1 MNFDTIIDRRNT
13 YCDKWDY
20 LEHYYGEKDML
31 GLWVA
36 DMDFAVPEVVN
47 QAIKKRTQH
56 PIYGYTETDES
67 YYDAM
72 IEWYRKRQDYP
83 IEREWISYA
92 PGVIPA
98 ICFLISAFTEEGDK
112 IIIQEPVYHP
122 FKNSI
127 LNNDRVPL
135 INELIFDGEQYRMD
149 LDSLEAQIDEK
160 TKMMLLCS
168 PHNPVGRVW
177 TREELTAVGEL
188 CMRHNILL
196 VSDEIHGD
204 IVYSGHKHIP
214 FATLSEEFAD
224 HCVVCNAP
232 NKTFNIAGL
241 QGGNVIIRNPEIRE
255 KYRKFVSRFHLA
267 EFTPFSMTAHQTA
280 YRYGEEWLE
289 QLLVYLEENI
299 RFTSEYIKAHLPCVK
314 MIQPEATYM
323 VWLDFNGTGL
333 SAEEINDRLIKKAK
347 VAFNDGGMFGRSGAG
362 FQRMNVACPREII
375 EMALHR
381 VTDAFIDCA
390 APLSSR
396 YRNNTGSEG

>member
-1 MNFDTIIDRRNT
+1 MNFDKVIDRSNT

-20 LEHYYGEKDML
+20 LERYYGEKDMI

-36 DMDFAVPEVVN
+36 DMDFAVPEAVSE
-47 QAIKKRTQH
+47 AIKKRAEH
-56 PIYGYTETDES
+56 PIFGYTETDED

-72 IEWYRKRQDYP
+72 IDWYRNRQGYE

-92 PGVIPA
+92 PGVVPA

-122 FKNSI
+122 FKKSI
-127 LNNDRVPL
+127 LDNDRVPL
-135 INELIFDGEQYRMD
+135 INELVFDGEQYRMD
-149 LDSLEAQIDEK
+149 LDALEAQIDDK

-177 TREELTAVGEL
+177 TQEELTAVGEL
-188 CMRHNILL
+188 CMRHDILL

-204 IVYSGHKHIP
+204 IVYPGHKHIP
-214 FATLSEEFAD
+214 FATLSKEIAD

-241 QGGNVIIRNPEIRE
+241 QGCNVIIKNPEIRAR
-255 KYRKFVSRFHLA
+255 YREFVSRFHLA

-289 QLLVYLEENI
+289 ELLVYLQENI
-299 RFTSEYIKAHLPCVK
+299 RFTDEYLKAHLPCVK
-314 MIQPEATYM
+314 MMRPEGTYM
-323 VWLDFNGTGL
+323 VWLDFRGTGL
-333 SAEEINDRLIKKAK
+333 STEEINDRLIKKAK
-347 VAFNDGGMFGRSGAG
+347 VAFNDGAMFGRSGTG
-362 FQRMNVACPREII
+362 FQRMNVACPRKIL
-375 EMALHR
+375 EMALDR
-381 VTDAFIDCA
+381 ITEAF
-390 APLSSR
+390 
-396 YRNNTGSEG
+396 

>member
-20 LEHYYGEKDML
+20 LERYYGEKDML

-36 DMDFAVPEVVN
+36 DMDFAVPDAVN
-47 QAIKKRTQH
+47 EAIKQRAEH
-56 PIYGYTETDES
+56 PIYGYTETDEN

-72 IEWYRKRQDYP
+72 IEWYRKRQDFH

-127 LNNDRVPL
+127 LDNGRVPL
-135 INELIFDGEQYRMD
+135 INELVFDGEQYRMD
-149 LDSLEAQIDEK
+149 LNALEKQIDEK
-160 TKMMLLCS
+160 TKMMILCS

-177 TREELTAVGEL
+177 TWEELTAVGEL
-188 CMRHNILL
+188 CVRHKILL

-204 IVYSGHKHIP
+204 IVYPGYQHIP
-214 FATLSEEFAD
+214 FAALSEELAD

-241 QGGNVIIRNPEIRE
+241 QGGNVIIKNPEIRE
-255 KYRKFVSRFHLA
+255 KYKKFVSRFHLA
-267 EFTPFSMTAHQTA
+267 EFTPFSMVAHQTA
-280 YRYGEEWLE
+280 YKYGEAWLAE
-289 QLLVYLEENI
+289 LLSYLEGNL
-299 RFTSEYIKAHLPCVK
+299 RFISDYLKAHLPCVK
-314 MIQPEATYM
+314 MIRPQATYM
-323 VWLDFNGTGL
+323 VWLDFNGTGF
-333 SAEEINDRLIKKAK
+333 SAEEINDRLVKRAR
-347 VAFNDGGMFGRSGAG
+347 VAFNDGRMFGSGGDG
-362 FQRMNVACPREII
+362 FQRMNIACPRKVI
-375 EMALHR
+375 EMALR
-381 VTDAFIDCA
+381 RITEAFGECVQ
-390 APLSSR
+390 
-396 YRNNTGSEG
+396 NN

>member
-20 LEHYYGEKDML
+20 LERYYGEKDML

-36 DMDFAVPEVVN
+36 DMDFAVPDAVN
-47 QAIKKRTQH
+47 EAIKQRAEH
-56 PIYGYTETDES
+56 PIYGYTETDEN

-72 IEWYRKRQDYP
+72 IEWYRKRQDFH

-98 ICFLISAFTEEGDK
+98 ICFLVSAFTEEGDK

-127 LNNDRVPL
+127 LDNGRVPL
-135 INELIFDGEQYRMD
+135 INELVFDGEQYRMD
-149 LDSLEAQIDEK
+149 LNALEKQIDEK
-160 TKMMLLCS
+160 TKMMILCS

-188 CMRHNILL
+188 CVRHKILL

-204 IVYSGHKHIP
+204 IVYPGYQHIP
-214 FATLSEEFAD
+214 FAALSEELAD

-241 QGGNVIIRNPEIRE
+241 QGGNVIIKNPEIRE
-255 KYRKFVSRFHLA
+255 KYKKFVSRFHLA
-267 EFTPFSMTAHQTA
+267 EFTPFSMVAHQTA
-280 YRYGEEWLE
+280 YKYGEAWLAE
-289 QLLVYLEENI
+289 LLSYLEGNL
-299 RFTSEYIKAHLPCVK
+299 RFISGYLKAYLPSVK
-314 MIQPEATYM
+314 MIRPQATYM
-323 VWLDFNGTGL
+323 VWLDFNGTGF
-333 SAEEINDRLIKKAK
+333 SAKEINDRLVKRAR
-347 VAFNDGGMFGRSGAG
+347 VAFNDGRMFGSGGDG
-362 FQRMNVACPREII
+362 FQRMNIACPRKVI
-375 EMALHR
+375 EMALR
-381 VTDAFIDCA
+381 RITEAFGECVQ
-390 APLSSR
+390 
-396 YRNNTGSEG
+396 NN